1 MITAATPTHPSSG
14 RAGLRL
20 RTAVKASG
28 QRLNHNESGLR
39 VQTGTRSG
47 GGCREPAVE
56 NSDRVKRRT
65 VVSRYLLPRFAI
77 ATVGAS
83 LAGVVGFSPLSGG
96 FVDESVAAHDF
107 GDASA
112 VVRPIADFLE
122 NNPQSFNIFG
132 EPIGNTGSDATVLLN
147 FGWNSHLFPTIDR
160 NDVSHANLD
169 VFGSD
174 PFAFPGGFDSILSET
189 ESQRKQKAP
198 YGRRGWQT
206 EV

>member
-65 VVSRYLLPRFAI
+65 VVSRHLSPRLAVPRPLVRLV
-77 ATVGAS
+77 AGA
-83 LAGVVGFSPLSGG
+83 VGFGPAL
-96 FVDESVAAHDF
+96 
-107 GDASA
+107 
-112 VVRPIADFLE
+112 
-122 NNPQSFNIFG
+122 
-132 EPIGNTGSDATVLLN
+132 
-147 FGWNSHLFPTIDR
+147 
-160 NDVSHANLD
+160 
-169 VFGSD
+169 
-174 PFAFPGGFDSILSET
+174 
-189 ESQRKQKAP
+189 K
-198 YGRRGWQT
+198 RRC
-206 EV
+206 